1 MTALDRYE
9 PPGRLLTV
17 DGSRVHIVEAGVGSP
32 TIVFLSGMG
41 GNVLDWTRVM
51 AALPAPIHR
60 LAYDRAGLG
69 WSEARPGPRSPD
81 RIADELGAVLR
92 AAGTEPP
99 YILVAHSMGSRYV
112 RLFASRHPDA
122 VVGLVLVDGF
132 HESWDVAVGPKALAA
147 FINGRIQFWRFA
159 ALLGRLGIARLLGPR
174 TVSLLGPDFR
184 EMPQAERG
192 RYAALLA
199 ESPALQVAS
208 DELRHGGDSNDVL
221 AGASLGEMPLVV
233 IAHGV
238 PFPDAT
244 QERAWQESQ
253 VEMAARSN
261 RGRLVRAARSAHSV
275 MIAEPEV
282 VVDAIEELVGGQ
294 RPSGVRESASGN
306 P

>member
-1 MTALDRYE
+1 MSALSRYKQ
-9 PPGRLLTV
+9 PGRLIKV
-17 DGSRVHIVEAGVGSP
+17 DDSQVHIVEAGAGSP
-32 TIVFLSGMG
+32 TIVFESGMG
-41 GNVLDWTRVM
+41 GNVLDWARVM

-112 RLFASRHPDA
+112 RLFAARHPDA
-122 VVGLVLVDGF
+122 VVGLVLVDGY
-132 HESWDVAVGPKALAA
+132 HESWDVAVGSEALAS
-147 FINGRIQFWRFA
+147 FINARIQFWRLT
-159 ALLGRLGIARLLGPR
+159 ALLGRIGIVRLLGRR

-184 EMPQAERG
+184 DMPRAERA

-199 ESPALQVAS
+199 EASALKVAS

-221 AGASLGEMPLVV
+221 GRTSLGDLPLVV

-238 PFPDAT
+238 PFRDAT

-253 VEMAARSN
+253 LELTARSS

-282 VVDAIEELVGGQ
+282 VVDAIQDLVGEQ
-294 RPSGVRESASGN
+294 QLSHAIAAASGN

>member
-1 MTALDRYE
+1 MGALSRYR
-9 PPGRLLTV
+9 PPGRLVTV
-17 DGSRVHIVEAGVGSP
+17 DGGQVHIVEAGVGSP
-32 TIVFLSGMG
+32 TIVFESGMG
-41 GNVLDWTRVM
+41 GNVLDWTGVM
-51 AALPAPIHR
+51 AALPASIHR

-81 RIADELGAVLR
+81 RIADELAAVLH
-92 AAGTEPP
+92 AAGTKPP
-99 YILVAHSMGSRYV
+99 YIFVAHSMGSRYV
-112 RLFASRHPDA
+112 RLFTTRHPDA

-132 HESWDVAVGPKALAA
+132 HETWDVAVGPKALTS
-147 FINGRIQFWRFA
+147 FIDARIQFWRLA
-159 ALLGRLGIARLLGPR
+159 ALLGRLGIVRLLGRR

-184 EMPQAERG
+184 DMPRDERA

-199 ESPALQVAS
+199 EAPALHVAS

-221 AGASLGEMPLVV
+221 SAASLGELPLVV

-238 PFPDAT
+238 PFRDAT
-244 QERAWQESQ
+244 QEHAWQESQ
-253 VEMAARSN
+253 VEMTARSN

-275 MIAEPEV
+275 MIAEPDA

-294 RPSGVRESASGN
+294 QQTGAIEAASS

>member
-1 MTALDRYE
+1 MGALSRYRQ
-9 PPGRLLTV
+9 PGRLVTV
-17 DGSRVHIVEAGVGSP
+17 DGCQVHIVEAGVGSP
-32 TIVFLSGMG
+32 TIVFESGMG
-41 GNVLDWTRVM
+41 GNVLDWTAVM

-81 RIADELGAVLR
+81 RIADELWAVLH

-99 YILVAHSMGSRYV
+99 YIFVAHSMGARYV
-112 RLFASRHPDA
+112 RLFTTRHPDA

-132 HESWDVAVGPKALAA
+132 HESWDMTVGPEALAS
-147 FINGRIQFWRFA
+147 FINARIQFWRLA
-159 ALLGRLGIARLLGPR
+159 ALLGRLGIVRLLGQR

-184 EMPQAERG
+184 DMPRAERA

-199 ESPALQVAS
+199 ESSALHVAS

-221 AGASLGEMPLVV
+221 GGASLGDLPLVV

-238 PFPDAT
+238 PFRDAT

-253 VEMAARSN
+253 VEMTARSD

-275 MIAEPEV
+275 MIAEPDV

-294 RPSGVRESASGN
+294 RQSGVIEPASGN